1 MTEERSAELKEVQ
14 DWVSDFVVGHNLC
27 PFAGKELR
35 AGRVRF
41 VETQATDIEALLHS
55 LSEELT
61 LLQADPSIETT
72 LLVHPHVLRSFA
84 AYNDFLDLA
93 DGLLESMDLVG
104 VLQVASFHPGYR
116 FAGTVAAAPEN
127 LTNRSPFPMLHLLRE
142 DSIEVAAASHP
153 DIGAIPQRNIEY
165 LNDLM
170 KPR

>member
-1 MTEERSAELKEVQ
+1 VLK
-14 DWVSDFVVGHNLC
+14 
-27 PFAGKELR
+27 
-35 AGRVRF
+35 
-41 VETQATDIEALLHS
+41 
-55 LSEELT
+55 
-61 LLQADPSIETT
+61 
-72 LLVHPHVLRSFA
+72 SFA